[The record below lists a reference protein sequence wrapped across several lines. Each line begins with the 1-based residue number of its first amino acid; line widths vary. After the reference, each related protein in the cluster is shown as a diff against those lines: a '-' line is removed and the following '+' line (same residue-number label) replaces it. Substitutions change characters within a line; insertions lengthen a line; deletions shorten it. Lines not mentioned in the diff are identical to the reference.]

1 MKTLKLTLAAF
12 GAVFVSST
20 AVTTPVSAH
29 STNAC
34 VIDVYDFCGA
44 DHDCRIS
51 GALACQN
58 HHQGGTPPPPPD
70 PAYSAT
76 PQGGLSFSNNGLKLK
91 AQ

>member
-1 MKTLKLTLAAF
+1 MHTLKLTLVAFAA
-12 GAVFVSST
+12 AFVSST
-20 AVTTPVSAH
+20 TVTTPVSAH

-34 VIDVYDFCGA
+34 VIDVYDFCGS

-58 HHQGGTPPPPPD
+58 HHSGGTPPPAPD
-70 PAYSAT
+70 PTYSA
-76 PQGGLSFSNNGLKLK
+76 PNGGQSFGNSTLKLK